1 MNEQDMMQ
9 KLKSDPRALK
19 SVMQSADGRAL
30 LGMLSGGDTAALGR
44 AAQQAASGDTA
55 ALSGML
61 RQVLSTPE
69 GAALV
74 QRLEDSLRRL
84 REEGRGMAEL
94 DEKLNALLSDPGSM
108 AQIVQMAQQL
118 SATMGG
124 DAGAAVPSSA
134 QSAAPAVPPPAQTP
148 PGGIDPQVAARFLPL
163 LQEYS
168 RSNSQTMQLLYALR
182 PFLKE
187 SKQDKV
193 ERAARLARLIHLGK
207 KFLIDWGDGHV

>member
-1 MNEQDMMQ
+1 
-9 KLKSDPRALK
+9 
-19 SVMQSADGRAL
+19 
-30 LGMLSGGDTAALGR
+30 
-44 AAQQAASGDTA
+44 
-55 ALSGML
+55 
-61 RQVLSTPE
+61 
-69 GAALV
+69 
-74 QRLEDSLRRL
+74 
-84 REEGRGMAEL
+84 MAEL
-94 DEKLNALLSDPGSM
+94 DEKLNALLSDPDSM

-118 SATMGG
+118 SVTMGG
-124 DAGAAVPSSA
+124 DAGAAVPSPA
-134 QSAAPAVPPPAQTP
+134 QTAAPAVPPPAQTP
-148 PGGIDPQVAARFLPL
+148 PDGIDPQVVARFLPL

>member
-1 MNEQDMMQ
+1 
-9 KLKSDPRALK
+9 
-19 SVMQSADGRAL
+19 
-30 LGMLSGGDTAALGR
+30 
-44 AAQQAASGDTA
+44 
-55 ALSGML
+55 
-61 RQVLSTPE
+61 
-69 GAALV
+69 
-74 QRLEDSLRRL
+74 
-84 REEGRGMAEL
+84 MAEL
-94 DEKLNALLSDPGSM
+94 DEKLNALLSDPNSM

-124 DAGAAVPSSA
+124 GADTATP
-134 QSAAPAVPPPAQTP
+134 PPPAPASPPQAAP
-148 PGGIDPQVAARFLPL
+148 QNLPGGIDPQVIARFLPL

-207 KFLIDWGDGHV
+207 KFLTDWGDGHV